1 MQIMTSPNPSL
12 VRRGMKIVKAAT
24 VFLIQSLDLFGRLI
38 VGYRRRLVK
47 SIALTIRSL
56 DPSLL

>member
-1 MQIMTSPNPSL
+1 
-12 VRRGMKIVKAAT
+12 MKIVKAAT

-56 DPSLL
+56 DPSLFAQLIPTYKNLGGS